1 MINNGGDMEGANK
14 KKVKAAEKMEER
26 ESSKDLILPAGFKRS
41 DLLNLWSMGS
51 INEWSSE
58 NDSIVWGSCI
68 RVL

>member
-41 DLLNLWSMGS
+41 DLLNL
-51 INEWSSE
+51 
-58 NDSIVWGSCI
+58 
-68 RVL
+68 